1 MVVSTNVIEVL
12 SCTVRHYEAGY
23 HFVDVMNDKGLA
35 AVFPSP
41 LTPGPHRNS
50 SEPQD
55 MDSSYPYFSLRPTVT
70 DVSPETGS
78 IAGGTLVT
86 IVGSGF
92 SPVADRMNV
101 LLGDRS
107 CTIRSSTYSV
117 ITCVSSGGVG
127 EGGEVVVTVNEYEAQ
142 STAQFTFSSAATPTI
157 SSIIPQTDIAGG
169 DDIVISGTNFG
180 SVPSSVSVLILS
192 SIEEWQYDSMESPC
206 NVSAVVDTSI
216 TCSLPVKPAG
226 SYAVA
231 VHVAGL
237 GLAESS
243 FTVQYALTFDSF
255 SPIQAGNGGGIEI
268 VITGTGFPETSNID
282 TESDDTAL
290 SVWFCSTKCG
300 ISSSSLTQLVCILD
314 APSVDD
320 ANTVCGNVQVS
331 YNRMTASAT
340 DTFQFSSELTPQI
353 TDISPLIGGTAGG
366 TIVTILGS
374 KFYPP
379 EATEVTEDDIIVTI
393 DGAICEW
400 VGQNLPPNDSFIQCR
415 TSDHKTTLLAE
426 VKVFIRDRGFALPS
440 TPDTKIQYQYI
451 DRWSSQYTWGGEGLP
466 KEGDSVVIQQ
476 GQIIFLDIDTPVLN
490 LVLVEGELVF
500 EDKQDLHLQAKY
512 IFINTGKL
520 QVSFMTHVGCM
531 WILVFGM
538 AVFDINSTGGYSM
551 RSTHVAY

>member
-1 MVVSTNVIEVL
+1 MTVVSTNLIEVL
-12 SCTVRHYEAGY
+12 SCTVQHYEAGY
-23 HFVDVMNDKGLA
+23 HFIDVMNDKGLA

-50 SEPQD
+50 SEPQGIN
-55 MDSSYPYFSLRPTVT
+55 SPYPYFFLHPTVT

-78 IAGGTLVT
+78 TAGGTLVT
-86 IVGSGF
+86 IMGSGF

-107 CTIRSSTYSV
+107 CIIRSSTYSV

-142 STAQFTFSSAATPTI
+142 STAVFTFSSPATPTI
-157 SSIIPQTDIAGG
+157 SSIIPETDIAGG

-180 SVPSSVSVLILS
+180 SVPSSVSVLILNS
-192 SIEEWQYDSMESPC
+192 FEEWQYDSMKSQC

-237 GLAESS
+237 GLAETS

-255 SPIQAGNGGGIEI
+255 SPSQAGNGGGIEI

-290 SVWFCSTKCG
+290 SVWFCSTRCQ
-300 ISSSSLTQLVCILD
+300 ISSSSLTQLVCVLD
-314 APSVDD
+314 APSVSD
-320 ANTVCGNVQVS
+320 ANTVCGDIQVS
-331 YNRMTASAT
+331 YNGMTASAT
-340 DTFQFSSELTPQI
+340 DTFQFSSELTPHI

-366 TIVTILGS
+366 TFVTILGS

-400 VGQNLPPNDSFIQCR
+400 LGYDLAPNDSFIQCR

-451 DRWSSQYTWGGEGLP
+451 DRWSSQYTWGGEELP

-490 LVLVEGELVF
+490 LILVEGELVF

-520 QVSFMTHVGCM
+520 QVSYVHDTWYMCVDP
-531 WILVFGM
+531 IL
-538 AVFDINSTGGYSM
+538 
-551 RSTHVAY
+551 